1 MNNIY
6 TKIKDIF
13 IEDEN
18 PDWFINLDK
27 SVSCYNKIL
36 SALEKPLK
44 LILFYGKPGSGKT
57 FLLNKIANDLKDRGD
72 IIFFKHPFFSEKD
85 FISAIYKKIFGE
97 INEDIKNFES
107 FLERYSLKYQ
117 TSSEILKIQRIVIL
131 DEAQLYPSELIEK
144 IRLMADS
151 RFFKFL
157 FTIHKTDNEDILA
170 KDYFK
175 TRIWESIEL
184 KNADIDEIRLYLQK
198 KLKDYLQQ
206 ITFTNS
212 EYEIMYKFS
221 SGNLRTLNKIMY
233 KFFEICECYEANQP
247 SALASADKNT
257 KILYMSAIAT
267 ETINA

>member
-1 MNNIY
+1 MNNFY
-6 TKIKDIF
+6 TPIKDIF
-13 IEDEN
+13 IEVEN
-18 PDWFINLDK
+18 PSWFINLDK
-27 SVSCYNKIL
+27 SVVCYNKIL

-57 FLLNKIANDLKDRGD
+57 FLLNKIANDLKDRKD
-72 IIFFKHPFFSEKD
+72 ILFFKHPFFSEKD

-97 INEDIKNFES
+97 INDEISNFES
-107 FLERYSLKYQ
+107 FLEKYSLKYAD
-117 TSSEILKIQRIVIL
+117 SSEILKIQRIVIL
-131 DEAQLYPSELIEK
+131 DEAQLYPADLIEK

-157 FTIHKTDNEDILA
+157 FTIHKTENEDILA

-198 KLKDYLQQ
+198 KLKDYIHQ
-206 ITFTNS
+206 INFNDD
-212 EYEIMYKFS
+212 EYDLIYKFS
-221 SGNLRTLNKIMY
+221 DGNLRTLNKLMY
-233 KFFEICECYEANQP
+233 KFFEICESYEANQP
-247 SALASADKNT
+247 SALATTDKNT